1 MLRYLID
8 AYRGEQRSLMQHEQV
23 IYFIDDPVLHTV
35 TINTKPANIG
45 AHFMKARYIRRK
57 FLIAAAV
64 ATALTLMASPTRI
77 VRADAAPFKIYDG
90 HLHPIS
96 DDQQR
101 YPRTAAGGPPPG
113 SAPGMAAAAPAAGG
127 LPPGVGGQAGGI
139 NNSARAETDFD
150 KRALKWMDEEGVE
163 AAAAVQKRGTYGTD
177 NSYTLDIAE
186 AHKARLSAIVILDA
200 ENAQSPAQLRDMIDK
215 RDAAG
220 IRLTGAL
227 AADNTLPW
235 LSSPQALKVW
245 EVANAAG
252 AVVDIMITNQD
263 NTQYGVAEITKLAKA
278 YPNVRLVLD
287 HALYPKTE
295 GAPDYG
301 INATYALMAK
311 QKNIYYKFSTIN
323 LDILQEAKLS
333 APDFVRRLVDVYGAD
348 HVLWGSDAGNTAGSY
363 KELVGRI
370 VAATAKLNDSEKRK
384 VLYDTG
390 KGVFVQGGA
399 LGKQVGKK

>member
-1 MLRYLID
+1 MKVTHLARH
-8 AYRGEQRSLMQHEQV
+8 SKST
-23 IYFIDDPVLHTV
+23 VL
-35 TINTKPANIG
+35 
-45 AHFMKARYIRRK
+45 
-57 FLIAAAV
+57 LAV
-64 ATALTLMASPTRI
+64 AIALTAVTSIKT
-77 VRADAAPFKIYDG
+77 AHSAATAFKLFDG

-101 YPRTAAGGPPPG
+101 YPRN
-113 SAPGMAAAAPAAGG
+113 AAAAPPTSGAGS
-127 LPPGVGGQAGGI
+127 LPAGVGGQAGGV
-139 NNSARAETDFD
+139 NKSERAETDFD

-186 AHKARLSAIVILDA
+186 AHKDRLRSIVILDA
-200 ENAQSPAQLRDMIDK
+200 QDAKAPEQLRDMINK
-215 RDAAG
+215 RGAAG
-220 IRLTGAL
+220 IRLTGAPEK
-227 AADNTLPW
+227 DNTLPW

-245 EVANAAG
+245 DVANKAG

-263 NTQYGVAEITKLAKA
+263 NTQYVPEIIKLAKT

-301 INATYALMAK
+301 INATYATMAK

-323 LDILQEAKLS
+323 LDFIQEAKLS
-333 APDFVRRLVDVYGAD
+333 APDFVRKLVDVYGAD

-363 KELVGRI
+363 QELVGRI
-370 VAATAKLNDSEKRK
+370 VGATTKLTDAEKHK
-384 VLYDTG
+384 VLHDTG
-390 KGVFVQGGA
+390 KGVFVSGG
-399 LGKQVGKK
+399 KR